1 MLGVDA
7 YSHNSEETLINAL
20 HNLSINN
27 QEDEVMA
34 TAKEDNTMMPLRND
48 DDTMSVETDSDMP
61 DLVVTGRSE

>member
-7 YSHNSEETLINAL
+7 YSRNSEETLINAP

-34 TAKEDNTMMPLRND
+34 TAKEDNAMMPLRND